1 MTTPTFVTDDE
12 CFKRLGLK
20 TRVAKRRLEMYKGV
34 QGIDGE
40 LTNVQLADLLE
51 VSQRMTAQQKSMDW
65 VLQNRHATTSETTPI
80 PPSPTRD
87 DLPATSPPSATKDEA
102 VLTAELR
109 ALRLEGKRLRDDWAQ
124 LELHQRGEDVAR
136 ASWENR
142 LRHSEEE
149 MNALWDAVELLLEK
163 VKLAAS
169 SHAKLERRI
178 GYSGRRNQSF
188 QKTGK
193 PQHAQKVL
201 HPPASSDAPVIL
213 DTIEIQMSHPSSPES
228 AGDDSSKPVGN
239 PQ

>member
-1 MTTPTFVTDDE
+1 MTKSDFVTDDE
-12 CFKRLGLK
+12 CIKRMGLK
-20 TRVAKRRLEMYKGV
+20 TRVARRRLETYKRL

-51 VSQRMTAQQKSMDW
+51 VSQRATVREKSVESILRLRQQAPND
-65 VLQNRHATTSETTPI
+65 ETTD
-80 PPSPTRD
+80 PPD
-87 DLPATSPPSATKDEA
+87 DNAAPPVELPSARWDEA

-124 LELHQRGEDVAR
+124 LELHQKTEDVAR

-142 LRHSEEE
+142 LRHTEEE
-149 MNALWDAVELLLEK
+149 MNALWETVELLLEK
-163 VKLAAS
+163 VKLTAS
-169 SHAKLERRI
+169 SQAKLERRI
-178 GYSGRRNQSF
+178 GYGQRRSQSF

-201 HPPASSDAPVIL
+201 HTPASSDAPVIL
-213 DTIEIQMSHPSSPES
+213 DTIEVQMSHPSSPES